1 LIIPEGKDIIKS
13 GIILYIKS
21 NVLNDIVIPRYS
33 INIPATRARKSPYES
48 PRSIEAIDIITKYP
62 L

>member
-1 LIIPEGKDIIKS
+1 M
-13 GIILYIKS
+13 YIKS
-21 NVLNDIVIPRYS
+21 NALNDIVIPRYS
-33 INIPATRARKSPYES
+33 INIPATRARKSPYER